1 MGVPV
6 TGVLDCGD
14 ELPALRAESI
24 EPALERGAGDI
35 GNVEVH
41 ALVLPSHEASR
52 CKREAWEPTPLRRE
66 DPSTTVVRSRAS
78 ARPLPLRNSARNLA
92 EPGALRMEADGHPF
106 LFLPFSLDE

>member
-24 EPALERGAGDI
+24 ELALERGAGDV

-41 ALVLPSHEASR
+41 ALVPPSHEASR
-52 CKREAWEPTPLRRE
+52 CKREARE
-66 DPSTTVVRSRAS
+66 HSRAREHDGGEKS
-78 ARPLPLRNSARNLA
+78 RLGGARCR
-92 EPGALRMEADGHPF
+92 
-106 LFLPFSLDE
+106 

>member
-14 ELPALRAESI
+14 ELPALRAQSI
-24 EPALERGAGDI
+24 EVSLERGARDS

-52 CKREAWEPTPLRRE
+52 CKREARTLAPLRRRRRAKVARWQGGKVPRCQ
-66 DPSTTVVRSRAS
+66 DADASTTVVRSRAS
-78 ARPLPLRNSARNLA
+78 AAPVAA
-92 EPGALRMEADGHPF
+92 EEQRA
-106 LFLPFSLDE
+106 